1 MRKQPRTQDVL
12 PGMPGMP
19 PAAVDGV
26 PAAPASREPPRV
38 GAAPRLKPV
47 NRSQMLFRT
56 VDVERL
62 VDEDHPARAIW
73 AFVSR
78 LDLDAF
84 YAPIKAV
91 EGVAGRETWD
101 PLLLICLWL
110 YAYSRGIGSA
120 REVARRCEYDP
131 AFQWLT
137 GMQEVNHH
145 TLSDFRVDHA
155 AALDDLFAQALGL
168 LSAEGLIT
176 LERVMHDGTKVQAL
190 AGSDSFRRE
199 GRIRKHLDE
208 AHKQVAAMG
217 DPREDS
223 TPRRRAA
230 RERAARERQ
239 ERLEKALQ
247 ELEKI
252 REAKAGEEAR
262 QEARASLTDPEARIM
277 KQSNGGYGPA
287 YNVQLSTD
295 AAQGIIVGMDVSQ
308 SASDY
313 GELAGAV
320 ERVEENL
327 GRKPGQVVADG
338 GFTSRENILTMDEQ
352 GVDLVGSLDEHDAQS
367 AGQMRRR
374 GVAEAFY
381 PRAFTYDAGEDVYRC
396 PAGQVLRLKGREKRI
411 GVIHHQYRAERGL
424 CAACPWKDRCCPGN
438 ESKGRSITRAVEAP
452 AVRAFIDKMKTDA
465 AKAVYRLRGAVAE
478 FPNAWI
484 KAKIGLR
491 QFRVRGLR
499 KVRCETLWAVLTH
512 NIQHWIR
519 LCWRRPQAATTD

>member
-1 MRKQPRTQDVL
+1 
-12 PGMPGMP
+12 
-19 PAAVDGV
+19 
-26 PAAPASREPPRV
+26 
-38 GAAPRLKPV
+38 
-47 NRSQMLFRT
+47 
-56 VDVERL
+56 
-62 VDEDHPARAIW
+62 
-73 AFVSR
+73 
-78 LDLDAF
+78 
-84 YAPIKAV
+84 
-91 EGVAGRETWD
+91 
-101 PLLLICLWL
+101 
-110 YAYSRGIGSA
+110 
-120 REVARRCEYDP
+120 
-131 AFQWLT
+131 
-137 GMQEVNHH
+137 MQEVNHH

-176 LERVMHDGTKVQAL
+176 LERVMHDGTKVQAS
-190 AGSDSFRRE
+190 AGSDSFRRD
-199 GRIRKHLDE
+199 GRIREHLDE
-208 AHKQVAAMG
+208 ARKQVAAMG

-367 AGQMRRR
+367 AGQMKRR

-381 PRAFTYDAGEDVYRC
+381 P
-396 PAGQVLRLKGREKRI
+396 
-411 GVIHHQYRAERGL
+411 
-424 CAACPWKDRCCPGN
+424 
-438 ESKGRSITRAVEAP
+438 
-452 AVRAFIDKMKTDA
+452 RAFIDKMKTDA

-519 LCWRRPQAATTD
+519 LCWRRPQAAAAD